1 MLFHWTRRILRP
13 NDGNDKMATEEEQSP
28 SVTYRYS
35 RHKLSTHTTDSYNA
49 FAHHPHELPRQHS
62 HHPSLGAT
70 HLPSSHEDEY
80 WTNGK
85 ITHLVVTADEMGRSL
100 PPTTN
105 NFLSTSATSTTS
117 PTTLLRRHWTEPA
130 EESAPPLQAAT
141 PKNPASS
148 VARNSLIAGS
158 VSGMASTLM
167 LYPLDVLRT
176 KLQASSAGGPLTVLR
191 QTLRHGGVRSLYTG
205 MTLPL
210 AAQAVYKGTV
220 FTVHNVCQQ
229 VLLDTKVLERQ
240 KLGQSAQDVRLTLFD
255 TAFCGFMAG
264 AVNAGLFVTPVELVR
279 NQVRATSLL
288 ISSACCCGCFV
299 VCVCA
304 HWQVIFLTFPPIP
317 QTYNIT
323 VDFPGYQARGR
334 PARSGLRLE

>member
-13 NDGNDKMATEEEQSP
+13 HDSHDEMATEEEQSP

-35 RHKLSTHTTDSYNA
+35 RRKLSTHTTDSYNA
-49 FAHHPHELPRQHS
+49 FAHHPHEPRQHS
-62 HHPSLGAT
+62 RHPSLGAT
-70 HLPSSHEDEY
+70 QLQPSHEDEY

-105 NFLSTSATSTTS
+105 KFLSTSGTTTSTTS
-117 PTTLLRRHWTEPA
+117 PTTLLHRRWTEPA

-255 TAFCGFMAG
+255 TALCGFMAG

-288 ISSACCCGCFV
+288 FAACCGCLCFV
-299 VCVCA
+299 A
-304 HWQVIFLTFPPIP
+304 GNSFFSPSNLS
-317 QTYNIT
+317 YKLKYIT
-323 VDFPGYQARGR
+323 VDFPRYQTRGWS
-334 PARSGLRLE
+334 AWSGLRLE